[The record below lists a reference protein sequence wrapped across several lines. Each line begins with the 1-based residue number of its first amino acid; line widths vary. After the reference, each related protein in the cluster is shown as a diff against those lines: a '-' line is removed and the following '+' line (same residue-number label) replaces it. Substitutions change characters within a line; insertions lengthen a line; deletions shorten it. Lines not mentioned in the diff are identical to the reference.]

1 MTTKWE
7 KKKDPAFFSIFAID
21 KQSFF
26 ILNKENFKPFIWF
39 LNKDLSIRRLLLGG
53 TGQAIRNT
61 DLTQLHSTGS
71 IKVSKWKSLGHVRLF
86 VTQWT
91 IQSMEFS
98 RWEYWSGQPF
108 PSPGDLP
115 NPGIEPRSP
124 TLQADSLLAEPQ
136 GKPKSTGVNSLALQ
150 Q

>member
-1 MTTKWE
+1 MR

-26 ILNKENFKPFIWF
+26 ILNKENFKPFIWL

-71 IKVSKWKSLGHVRLF
+71 IKVSK
-86 VTQWT
+86 
-91 IQSMEFS
+91 
-98 RWEYWSGQPF
+98 
-108 PSPGDLP
+108 
-115 NPGIEPRSP
+115 
-124 TLQADSLLAEPQ
+124 
-136 GKPKSTGVNSLALQ
+136 
-150 Q
+150 